1 VHVRS
6 TESLKHSL
14 RRPLEPF
21 GSRPCRQRHLGLY
34 SLNPE
39 STMATDTLRTALRNQ
54 RRTLSDEE
62 QRAAAQAVAKQLDQ
76 QTWFHSAKQLALYSA
91 SDGEISTHPLFQSCT
106 ARGSACLLPII
117 EPQRQ
122 MRWALWGKKSAL
134 VANRFGILE
143 PASPR
148 SYASLQ
154 SCQVIVV
161 PLVGF
166 DRSGNRV
173 GMGAGYYDRAL
184 AEFDSERRA
193 VFVGLAHSCQEVAKI
208 TPQAWD
214 IPLDY
219 IATERELICAKLK

>member
-1 VHVRS
+1 MLTAAPWALLSNSETV
-6 TESLKHSL
+6 
-14 RRPLEPF
+14 
-21 GSRPCRQRHLGLY
+21 
-34 SLNPE
+34 
-39 STMATDTLRTALRNQ
+39 MATDTLRTELRNQ

-62 QRAAAQAVAKQLDQ
+62 QRTAAQAVAKQLDQ

-122 MRWALWGKKSAL
+122 MRWALWSETSPLA
-134 VANRFGILE
+134 ANRYGILE
-143 PASPR
+143 PASPH

-154 SCQVIVV
+154 SCQVVVV

-166 DRSGNRV
+166 DRSGNRI

-184 AEFDSERRA
+184 ADFDSQRRT

-219 IATERELICAKLK
+219 IATERELICAKPK